1 MIGTFDVS
9 KVRAEFPVLDQQ
21 INGSP
26 LVFLDS
32 GASSQQP
39 TCVIDAVS
47 RYAEQDHANV
57 HRGVHTLS
65 RRATT
70 AFEASREAVAAF
82 VGAANSSEIV
92 FTRGATEAINL
103 VANTW
108 GQRLQQGDVLVLTEM
123 EHHANI
129 VPWQRLAQQLG
140 LEIRWIPFDE
150 RGELDMEAYAAALD
164 TRVRLVGVVQVSNAL
179 GTVNP
184 VREMV
189 DMAHAVGAKVLVDGA
204 QGVVHGYA
212 SVADLGCDFYVFS
225 AHKMYA
231 PTGVGVLWAPG
242 ELLSS
247 MPPWQGGGEMIR
259 EVHLEGSTYADPPA
273 RFEAGTPNISGA
285 VGLHAAIEAIGR
297 WGREQMSQ
305 HEAVVLAHGER
316 ILDAIPHVRRIGHAA
331 QRAGVISFVVEGAH
345 PQDVG
350 VLLDKHGVA
359 VRTGHHCAQ
368 PALRRLGLSAT
379 IRASVAAY
387 STVEDMDRLGEA
399 LERSMRLL
407 R

>member
-1 MIGTFDVS
+1 MSGGYD
-9 KVRAEFPVLDQQ
+9 VRAVRSEFPVLSQEV
-21 INGSP
+21 NGSP

-32 GASSQQP
+32 GASAQQP
-39 TCVIDAVS
+39 QCVLDAVS
-47 RYAEQDHANV
+47 TYGAQNHANV

-70 AFEASREAVAAF
+70 AFEASRAAVSEF
-82 VGAANSSEIV
+82 IGAASPSEIV

-108 GQRLQQGDVLVLTEM
+108 GEGLERGDVVVLTEM

-129 VPWQRLAQQLG
+129 VPWQRLAERRG
-140 LEIRWIPFDE
+140 LDIRWVPFDD
-150 RGELDMEAYAAALD
+150 RGELDMAAYAAALD
-164 TRVRLVGVVQVSNAL
+164 ARVRLVGVVEVSNAL

-184 VREMV
+184 VRKMA
-189 DMAHAVGAKVLVDGA
+189 DMAHAVGAKILVDGA
-204 QGVVHGYA
+204 QGVVHGHA

-225 AHKMYA
+225 GHKIYA
-231 PTGVGVLWAPG
+231 PTGVGVLWAHG
-242 ELLSS
+242 DLLSS

-259 EVHLEGSTYADPPA
+259 EVHLHASTYADPPA

-297 WGREQMSQ
+297 WGREQVAQ

-316 ILDAIPHVRRIGHAA
+316 VLDAIPHVRRVGTAKH
-331 QRAGVISFVVEGAH
+331 RAGVISFVVDGAH

-379 IRASVAAY
+379 VRASVGAY